1 MIPSFL
7 FPLLSFLISGSA
19 FGYGA
24 VRLFRKGRPLYFQ
37 LLVCAAGC
45 FALKALSETVTLLCG
60 GSTDTYT
67 VGMFGVFG
75 CNFFLLSANYGT
87 LDKIV
92 DDGST
97 PNRRAKLFSVAAP
110 AVMLVLAVLVFLAWK
125 SRNVFCAEMWLLMLF
140 PALPASY
147 FNLKHI
153 LLPTDPFEFLR
164 CTRPGTI
171 ASLAFYLITAAYM
184 ICSAFS
190 GVTVCGILFVLMSLA
205 AFALSLCAVKEE
217 KKWGI

>member
-1 MIPSFL
+1 MQELVFGL
-7 FPLLSFLISGSA
+7 ASFLIAAIGFGFGA
-19 FGYGA
+19 F
-24 VRLFRKGRPLYFQ
+24 RLFRSKKPLYLQ
-37 LLVCAAGC
+37 LFVCAAGC
-45 FALKALSETVTLLCG
+45 FAVQQMSYVVNLWCGVTRYV
-60 GSTDTYT
+60 S
-67 VGMFGVFG
+67 VGMLGIFG
-75 CNFFLLSANYGT
+75 CNFFLLSANFGT

-92 DDGST
+92 DDGKGT
-97 PNRRAKLFSVAAP
+97 TRKARLAALIAP
-110 AVMLVLAVLVFLAWK
+110 AVLAALTALAFFEWK
-125 SRNVFCAEMWLLMLF
+125 DKDLFCAVVGAIVF
-140 PALPASY
+140 IPALPASY

-164 CTRPGTI
+164 CTRPGNI